1 MVAHLLKDQPDD
13 PIPFMLEYL
22 EAKKGIGKKPLSSK
36 EREELGYLRR
46 EYAKMGGDA
55 AEKEKEA
62 SEEEKSESDEEE
74 EEVAALPTP
83 KNVQKDRKP
92 RSSVS
97 AEAFGSW
104 NKKEDFVAKVVDK
117 AAETIDKIR
126 KRLMQSFIFN
136 SLDEKELEVVIGAM
150 DERKAGPGEP
160 IIRQGE
166 DGDNLYVVE
175 SGKLACTKLF
185 PGNEEETHLKY
196 YVPGE
201 AFGELALLYNAPRA
215 ASITASED
223 SLLWSLDRATFNH
236 IVKDAA
242 MRKREMYEDFLKQVK
257 LLSNM
262 DAYERTKLAD
272 ALKEQKHKKG
282 DLIIREGEQGNVFFF
297 VVEGEAVAKK
307 VIDGEEKQVMQY
319 KAGDYFGERA
329 LLKGEPRAASIVC
342 TSEDV
347 RVVSLERDSFNR
359 LLGPL
364 DEIMNRNMEV
374 YKQFK

>member
-1 MVAHLLKDQPDD
+1 M
-13 PIPFMLEYL
+13 
-22 EAKKGIGKKPLSSK
+22 
-36 EREELGYLRR
+36 
-46 EYAKMGGDA
+46 
-55 AEKEKEA
+55 
-62 SEEEKSESDEEE
+62 
-74 EEVAALPTP
+74 
-83 KNVQKDRKP
+83 
-92 RSSVS
+92 
-97 AEAFGSW
+97 
-104 NKKEDFVAKVVDK
+104 AKVVDK

-282 DLIIREGEQGNVFFF
+282 DFIIREGEQGNVFFF

-347 RVVSLERDSFNR
+347 RVVSLERDSFKR

-364 DEIMNRNMEV
+364 DDILKRNMEL
-374 YKQFK
+374 YLQFR